1 MKKITIGNTKLEVSE
16 IALGCMRITG
26 LKDKKERE
34 ALLDTALELGVNF
47 FDHADIY
54 DAGHAEEVF
63 GEMVDTSMREQIILQ
78 SKCGIIPGKA
88 YDFSK
93 EHILESVDKSLKRLR
108 TEYLDILLL
117 HRPDTLMEPEE
128 VAEAFEILEKE
139 GKVRYFG
146 VSNQNSMQIE
156 LLNNYCD
163 NRIKINQLQFSIAH
177 CDIVDSGLNVNVH
190 NEAGANRDGSVLEY
204 CRLKNITIQS
214 WSPFQYGMFE
224 GVFLNSEKFPELN
237 RQIEELAEKYQVANS
252 AIAVAWILRH
262 PARIQTI
269 VGTTNR
275 KRLTDICKASEV
287 NLTREEWYA
296 LYMAAGK
303 VLP

>member
-1 MKKITIGNTKLEVSE
+1 MKNLIIGDTNLEASE
-16 IALGCMRITG
+16 IGLGCMRITE
-26 LKDKKERE
+26 LQDKKEVRN
-34 ALLDTALELGVNF
+34 LIDTAMDQGIDF

-54 DAGHAEEVF
+54 AKGYAEEVF
-63 GEMVDTSMREQIILQ
+63 GEVVDSAMRQNMIIQ

-93 EHILESVDKSLKRLR
+93 EHILESVDESLKRLR
-108 TEYLDILLL
+108 TDYLDILLL

-128 VAEAFEILEKE
+128 VAEAFEILETT

-156 LLNNYCD
+156 LLNKYCD

-190 NEAGANRDGSVLEY
+190 NEAGANRNGSVLEY
-204 CRLKNITIQS
+204 CRLKNITIQA

-237 RQIEELAEKYQVANS
+237 RQIEELAEKYQVTNS

-262 PARIQTI
+262 PAKIQTI
-269 VGTTNR
+269 VGTTNMN
-275 KRLTDICKASEV
+275 RLTDICKASEV
-287 NLTREEWYA
+287 NLTRKEWYA

>member
-1 MKKITIGNTKLEVSE
+1 MKNLIIGDTNLEVSE
-16 IALGCMRITG
+16 IGLGCMRITE
-26 LKDKKERE
+26 LQDKKEVRN
-34 ALLDTALELGVNF
+34 LIDTAMDQGIDF

-54 DAGHAEEVF
+54 DGGHAEEVF
-63 GEMVDTSMREQIILQ
+63 GEVVEPAMRQNMIIQ

-93 EHILESVDKSLKRLR
+93 EHILRSVEESLKRLR
-108 TEYLDILLL
+108 TDYLDILLL

-128 VAEAFEILEKE
+128 VAEAFELLEKS

-156 LLNNYCD
+156 LLNKYCG

-177 CDIVDSGLNVNVH
+177 CDIVDSGFNVNVH
-190 NEAGANRDGSVLEY
+190 SEAGANRDGSILEY
-204 CRLKNITIQS
+204 CRLKDITIQA

-224 GVFLNSEKFPELN
+224 GVFLNNEKFPKLN
-237 RQIEELAEKYQVANS
+237 KLVDELAEKYQVTNN

-262 PARIQTI
+262 PARIQPI
-269 VGTTNR
+269 VGTTN
-275 KRLTDICKASEV
+275 KNRLTDICKASEV
-287 NLTREEWYA
+287 KLTREEWYA